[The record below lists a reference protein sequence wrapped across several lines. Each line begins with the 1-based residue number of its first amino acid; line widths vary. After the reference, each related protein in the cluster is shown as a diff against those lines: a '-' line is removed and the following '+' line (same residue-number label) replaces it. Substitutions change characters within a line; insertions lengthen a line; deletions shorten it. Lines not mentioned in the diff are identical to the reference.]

1 MYTIVN
7 LSAAIIQVSIY
18 ERITTAMCSGA
29 NENINEVKLDK
40 KLSPINVWAI
50 AFGCIIGSGAF
61 LLPGTSFLPKAGP
74 LGAAAAML
82 TGAFA
87 MVIIAIN
94 YFKSHFLKVFR
105 NVIFAFLTNFI
116 HDKVSSLKKFFC
128 ESDTVHIFSKLLYE
142 F

>member
-94 YFKSHFLKVFR
+94 YNYPFEISPPSERRYRVLLKPRKSLKIR
-105 NVIFAFLTNFI
+105 QFI
-116 HDKVSSLKKFFC
+116 HVKAL
-128 ESDTVHIFSKLLYE
+128 
-142 F
+142 